1 MLLKAET
8 PIDPVETCGE
18 LTARLS
24 EIGAK
29 LLIETLK
36 ALENGT
42 LERIPQDE
50 SQMTYD
56 PKLEKD
62 MGVIDWTQDAADI
75 VHRIHGLNPWP
86 GCTSA
91 APGGTWKLLRA
102 EVADMSGQPGEVLAA
117 DGKEGLIVAAGKNA
131 VRVRQLQV
139 PGGKPMDARD
149 YLRGHAMAAGTMLKE
164 DTEMSDENRQG
175 SGNFRANNGGQK
187 RPAGG
192 NRMSGNRTGGKNF
205 GGKKPFSGEKRSFGG
220 SKPAFGGEKR
230 SFGGDKPAYN
240 GEKRAF
246 RGDKPNDG
254 DKRPAKSGFGGEKRP
269 YGDKKPPFG
278 GKTGFRSGEKR
289 PYGGG
294 NGERRSY
301 PAKPAAPKVEGSDG
315 LPARRLALEVIRA
328 VTENDAYASLVL
340 DEKLNKC
347 TLPLVDRR
355 LAARLVY
362 DTLEHLLTLDYAL
375 NSLMAKPDT
384 DIKLRNVLRLG
395 ACQILLEDRIPESA
409 ACNTSV
415 ALCKE
420 LGMEGLAGVCN
431 GILRNLV
438 RQKNEIK
445 YPDMETEPVKALSI
459 RYSVPEWLVER
470 LLADWGEDA
479 EKLMG
484 FHQPNAAITIRPNL
498 MKMDEAA
505 FEQFLG
511 SKVWEKEKGMLP
523 FSWRIRNM
531 AEIAHDAGFV
541 GGKFSI
547 QSESSMM
554 VCLAAA
560 PKNGMQI
567 LDACAA
573 PGGKSCLMA
582 EMMQG
587 TGRVQAWELHPHR
600 ADLIAAQVQRLGLE
614 NVRPMTRDALKHREE
629 LDGTMDIVLL
639 DAPCSGLGVMSE
651 KPDVKYRVTA
661 QSVDELVQL
670 QSNLLDAVCPYVK
683 KGGTL
688 VYSTCSVLKDENVR
702 QAEKFLARHPEFEL
716 LPLPE
721 TIPASVRQYE
731 TTGLQLLPQRD
742 GIEGFYMCRMRRKKA

>member
-1 MLLKAET
+1 
-8 PIDPVETCGE
+8 
-18 LTARLS
+18 
-24 EIGAK
+24 
-29 LLIETLK
+29 
-36 ALENGT
+36 
-42 LERIPQDE
+42 
-50 SQMTYD
+50 
-56 PKLEKD
+56 
-62 MGVIDWTQDAADI
+62 
-75 VHRIHGLNPWP
+75 
-86 GCTSA
+86 
-91 APGGTWKLLRA
+91 
-102 EVADMSGQPGEVLAA
+102 
-117 DGKEGLIVAAGKNA
+117 
-131 VRVRQLQV
+131 
-139 PGGKPMDARD
+139 
-149 YLRGHAMAAGTMLKE
+149 
-164 DTEMSDENRQG
+164 MSDENRQG

-192 NRMSGNRTGGKNF
+192 NRMSGNRTGSKNF

-240 GEKRAF
+240 GEKRSFGGNKPAYNGEKRSFGGDKPAYNGEKRAFGGDKPAHNGEKRAF

-269 YGDKKPPFG
+269 YGDKKPSFG
-278 GKTGFRSGEKR
+278 GKTGFHSAEKR

-294 NGERRSY
+294 NGERRPY
-301 PAKPAAPKVEGSDG
+301 PDKAGSPEWRAATVCRAPSRARSHPRGDG
-315 LPARRLALEVIRA
+315 ERRVCLPRA
-328 VTENDAYASLVL
+328 GREAEQVHAAAGR
-340 DEKLNKC
+340 
-347 TLPLVDRR
+347 RR

-438 RQKNEIK
+438 RQKDEIK

-505 FEQFLG
+505 FEQFLN

>member
-1 MLLKAET
+1 M
-8 PIDPVETCGE
+8 
-18 LTARLS
+18 
-24 EIGAK
+24 
-29 LLIETLK
+29 
-36 ALENGT
+36 
-42 LERIPQDE
+42 
-50 SQMTYD
+50 
-56 PKLEKD
+56 
-62 MGVIDWTQDAADI
+62 
-75 VHRIHGLNPWP
+75 
-86 GCTSA
+86 
-91 APGGTWKLLRA
+91 
-102 EVADMSGQPGEVLAA
+102 
-117 DGKEGLIVAAGKNA
+117 
-131 VRVRQLQV
+131 
-139 PGGKPMDARD
+139 
-149 YLRGHAMAAGTMLKE
+149 
-164 DTEMSDENRQG
+164 
-175 SGNFRANNGGQK
+175 
-187 RPAGG
+187 
-192 NRMSGNRTGGKNF
+192 
-205 GGKKPFSGEKRSFGG
+205 
-220 SKPAFGGEKR
+220 
-230 SFGGDKPAYN
+230 
-240 GEKRAF
+240 
-246 RGDKPNDG
+246 
-254 DKRPAKSGFGGEKRP
+254 
-269 YGDKKPPFG
+269 
-278 GKTGFRSGEKR
+278 
-289 PYGGG
+289 
-294 NGERRSY
+294 
-301 PAKPAAPKVEGSDG
+301 EGSDG

-438 RQKNEIK
+438 RQKDEIK

-573 PGGKSCLMA
+573 PGGKSCLIA

>member
-1 MLLKAET
+1 
-8 PIDPVETCGE
+8 
-18 LTARLS
+18 
-24 EIGAK
+24 
-29 LLIETLK
+29 
-36 ALENGT
+36 
-42 LERIPQDE
+42 
-50 SQMTYD
+50 
-56 PKLEKD
+56 
-62 MGVIDWTQDAADI
+62 
-75 VHRIHGLNPWP
+75 
-86 GCTSA
+86 
-91 APGGTWKLLRA
+91 
-102 EVADMSGQPGEVLAA
+102 
-117 DGKEGLIVAAGKNA
+117 
-131 VRVRQLQV
+131 
-139 PGGKPMDARD
+139 
-149 YLRGHAMAAGTMLKE
+149 
-164 DTEMSDENRQG
+164 
-175 SGNFRANNGGQK
+175 
-187 RPAGG
+187 
-192 NRMSGNRTGGKNF
+192 
-205 GGKKPFSGEKRSFGG
+205 
-220 SKPAFGGEKR
+220 
-230 SFGGDKPAYN
+230 
-240 GEKRAF
+240 
-246 RGDKPNDG
+246 
-254 DKRPAKSGFGGEKRP
+254 
-269 YGDKKPPFG
+269 
-278 GKTGFRSGEKR
+278 
-289 PYGGG
+289 
-294 NGERRSY
+294 
-301 PAKPAAPKVEGSDG
+301 
-315 LPARRLALEVIRA
+315 
-328 VTENDAYASLVL
+328 
-340 DEKLNKC
+340 
-347 TLPLVDRR
+347 
-355 LAARLVY
+355 
-362 DTLEHLLTLDYAL
+362 
-375 NSLMAKPDT
+375 
-384 DIKLRNVLRLG
+384 
-395 ACQILLEDRIPESA
+395 
-409 ACNTSV
+409 
-415 ALCKE
+415 
-420 LGMEGLAGVCN
+420 MEGLAGVCN

-438 RQKNEIK
+438 RQKDEIK

-470 LLADWGEDA
+470 LMADWGEDA

-560 PKNGMQI
+560 PEERNADSGCVRRAGRQELPDGGNDAGHGARAGMG
-567 LDACAA
+567 AASA
-573 PGGKSCLMA
+573 PGGFDC
-582 EMMQG
+582 
-587 TGRVQAWELHPHR
+587 R
-600 ADLIAAQVQRLGLE
+600 AGARLGLE

-651 KPDVKYRVTA
+651 KPDVKYRVTP

-721 TIPASVRQYE
+721 TIPVSVRQYE

>member
-1 MLLKAET
+1 
-8 PIDPVETCGE
+8 
-18 LTARLS
+18 
-24 EIGAK
+24 
-29 LLIETLK
+29 
-36 ALENGT
+36 
-42 LERIPQDE
+42 
-50 SQMTYD
+50 
-56 PKLEKD
+56 
-62 MGVIDWTQDAADI
+62 
-75 VHRIHGLNPWP
+75 
-86 GCTSA
+86 
-91 APGGTWKLLRA
+91 
-102 EVADMSGQPGEVLAA
+102 
-117 DGKEGLIVAAGKNA
+117 
-131 VRVRQLQV
+131 
-139 PGGKPMDARD
+139 
-149 YLRGHAMAAGTMLKE
+149 
-164 DTEMSDENRQG
+164 MSDENRQG

-187 RPAGG
+187 RTAGG

-240 GEKRAF
+240 GEKRSFGGNKPAYNGEKRSFGGDKPAYNGEKRAFGGDKPAYNGEKRAF
-246 RGDKPNDG
+246 RGDKHNDG
-254 DKRPAKSGFGGEKRP
+254 EKRPAKSGFGGEKRP
-269 YGDKKPPFG
+269 YGDKKPSFG
-278 GKTGFRSGEKR
+278 GKTGFHSAEKR

-294 NGERRSY
+294 NGERRPY

-438 RQKNEIK
+438 RQKDEIK

-573 PGGKSCLMA
+573 PGGKSFSAACYFYAMTPLLGIPVCV
-582 EMMQG
+582 EHVHFESLQG
-587 TGRVQAWELHPHR
+587 DVEFLHI
-600 ADLIAAQVQRLGLE
+600 LEKMGCSAQETE
-614 NVRPMTRDALKHREE
+614 N
-629 LDGTMDIVLL
+629 GVLL
-639 DAPCSGLGVMSE
+639 LPPAGQTDTGTQVPAFHGITVDMSSCSDQAITLAAIAPFADSPTCITGIGHIRFQES
-651 KPDVKYRVTA
+651 DRIHAICT
-661 QSVDELVQL
+661 ELTRMGIHCEETQD
-670 QSNLLDAVCPYVK
+670 SITIYP
-683 KGGTL
+683 GMP
-688 VYSTCSVLKDENVR
+688 
-702 QAEKFLARHPEFEL
+702 HPCTVATYDDHRMAMGFAL
-716 LPLPE
+716 
-721 TIPASVRQYE
+721 
-731 TTGLQLLPQRD
+731 TGLRAE
-742 GIEGFYMCRMRRKKA
+742 GIVIDDPGCCRKTFENYFEVLDQVIAKIIEM

>member
-1 MLLKAET
+1 
-8 PIDPVETCGE
+8 
-18 LTARLS
+18 
-24 EIGAK
+24 
-29 LLIETLK
+29 
-36 ALENGT
+36 
-42 LERIPQDE
+42 
-50 SQMTYD
+50 
-56 PKLEKD
+56 
-62 MGVIDWTQDAADI
+62 
-75 VHRIHGLNPWP
+75 
-86 GCTSA
+86 
-91 APGGTWKLLRA
+91 
-102 EVADMSGQPGEVLAA
+102 
-117 DGKEGLIVAAGKNA
+117 
-131 VRVRQLQV
+131 
-139 PGGKPMDARD
+139 
-149 YLRGHAMAAGTMLKE
+149 
-164 DTEMSDENRQG
+164 MSDENRQG

-240 GEKRAF
+240 GEKRSFGGNKPAYNGEKRSFGGDKPAYNGEKRAFGGDKPAYNGEKRAF
-246 RGDKPNDG
+246 RGDKHNDG

-278 GKTGFRSGEKR
+278 GKSGFRSGEKR

-294 NGERRSY
+294 NGERRPY

-573 PGGKSCLMA
+573 PGGKSSLMA